1 MFFNNLFNNYSPFN
15 NYSNYPYRR
24 SEPVYQNPSDTR
36 SIITQKLF
44 NDDNNYYC
52 FDCRRRM
59 NCLNYFDIKNAIFL
73 CYNCA
78 IQHSRYPKEITE
90 VLSGDIRS
98 LEDKYLYALYFG
110 GNKNLVDF
118 MRRYYPLLEKME
130 KRNMYSTVAMD
141 YYRQLI
147 ISKVYNQREP
157 YMPRKLEGYN
167 SIFRNRNNPA
177 NENNYG
183 GMNDEKVRNNLYS
196 SSNIGNNLFGRNS
209 INNNNINKNKNT
221 FFKSE
226 PAVINNRNENNDN
239 EDIEI
244 QDDNH
249 SKKSKK
255 SDNSISEDSE
265 GISDKEN
272 QSQNKETIFKNKSE
286 YNKEKNINNNN
297 NKIEENNL
305 NNLTI
310 NQLGE
315 LSMYPD
321 ALEID
326 RMEC

>member
-1 MFFNNLFNNYSPFN
+1 MYFNNLFNNYSPFN

-24 SEPVYQNPSDTR
+24 SEPAYENPSDTR
-36 SIITQKLF
+36 TIIAQKLF

-52 FDCRRRM
+52 FDCHRRM
-59 NCLNYFDIKNAIFL
+59 NCLIYFDIKNAIFL

-110 GNKNLVDF
+110 GNKNLIDF

-167 SIFRNRNNPA
+167 SIFRKRINPA
-177 NENNYG
+177 NETNYG
-183 GMNDEKVRNNLYS
+183 GINDEKFRNNLYS
-196 SSNIGNNLFGRNS
+196 SSHLGNNLFGRNN
-209 INNNNINKNKNT
+209 INDNNFNKNKNT
-221 FFKSE
+221 FFKAE
-226 PAVINNRNENNDN
+226 PAVINNRNDNN
-239 EDIEI
+239 IY
-244 QDDNH
+244 
-249 SKKSKK
+249 
-255 SDNSISEDSE
+255 EDSE
-265 GISDKEN
+265 RISDKEN
-272 QSQNKETIFKNKSE
+272 QSQNKRTNFKYKND
-286 YNKEKNINNNN
+286 YNKEKNINNN
-297 NKIEENNL
+297 KMDENNL
-305 NNLTI
+305 NYLNI